1 MRAHRHSCKSVPPIS
16 RSSGNNPEEGNEVN
30 CNDKVAIVVGGGS
43 GIGRAT
49 AELFAAQGASVAVAD
64 VKKSG
69 AAETAEIVRSSGAKV
84 SEHVCDITRPEQ
96 VDLLISEA
104 LEAHGRLD
112 MVTSTVGWSDTTFFA
127 QEDEAYWRKI
137 VDINLMGSIF
147 LCRAALRVF
156 TEQKSGSI
164 VLTSS
169 DAGKVGTMGETV
181 YAAAKAGVIGF
192 VKSLAREI
200 ARDGIRINAISP
212 GPTDTPLLRAQ
223 SDQHVIAKMIKAV
236 PLKRMGTAAEQAGPI
251 VFLASDAA
259 SYITGQTLSVSGGLT
274 MTS

>member
-1 MRAHRHSCKSVPPIS
+1 MNC
-16 RSSGNNPEEGNEVN
+16 EG
-30 CNDKVAIVVGGGS
+30 KVALVVGGGS

-49 AELFAAQGASVAVAD
+49 AELFAAQGAGVAVAD
-64 VKKSG
+64 ISKEG
-69 AAETAEIVRSSGAKV
+69 AAQTAESLRAAGAVV
-84 SEHVCDITRPEQ
+84 SEHVCDITNP
-96 VDLLISEA
+96 DHTDALIAETVR
-104 LEAHGRLD
+104 AHGGLD

-127 QEDEAYWRKI
+127 QEDEAYWRRI

-156 TEQKSGSI
+156 SEQKSGSI

-223 SDQHVIAKMIKAV
+223 SDQHVIEKMIRAV
-236 PLKRMGTAAEQAGPI
+236 PLKRMGTADEQAAPI
-251 VFLASDAA
+251 VFLASEAA
-259 SYITGQTLSVSGGLT
+259 SFITGQTLSVSGGLT

>member
-1 MRAHRHSCKSVPPIS
+1 MNC
-16 RSSGNNPEEGNEVN
+16 EG
-30 CNDKVAIVVGGGS
+30 KVALVVGGGS

-49 AELFAAQGASVAVAD
+49 AELFAAQGAGVAVAD
-64 VKKSG
+64 INKEG
-69 AAETAEIVRSSGAKV
+69 AAQTAESLRAAGAVV
-84 SEHVCDITRPEQ
+84 SEHVCDITNP
-96 VDLLISEA
+96 DHTDALIAETVR
-104 LEAHGRLD
+104 AHGGLD

-127 QEDEAYWRKI
+127 QEDEAYWRRI

-156 TEQKSGSI
+156 SEQKSGSI

-223 SDQHVIAKMIKAV
+223 SDQHVIEKMIRAV
-236 PLKRMGTAAEQAGPI
+236 PLKRMGTADEQAAPI
-251 VFLASDAA
+251 VFLASEAA
-259 SYITGQTLSVSGGLT
+259 SFITGQTLSVSGGLT

>member
-1 MRAHRHSCKSVPPIS
+1 MEST
-16 RSSGNNPEEGNEVN
+16 G
-30 CNDKVAIVVGGGS
+30 KVAIVVGGGS

-49 AELFAAQGASVAVAD
+49 AELFAAHGSAVAVAD
-64 VKKSG
+64 INKDGLAATAETLRASG
-69 AAETAEIVRSSGAKV
+69 ARV
-84 SEHVCDITRPEQ
+84 SEHVCDITNPDQTDMLVNE
-96 VDLLISEA
+96 VLHE
-104 LEAHGRLD
+104 HGRLD

-127 QEDEAYWRKI
+127 QEDETYWRKI
-137 VDINLMGSIF
+137 IDINLMGSIF
-147 LCRAALRVF
+147 LCRSALRVLS
-156 TEQKSGSI
+156 EQKSGSI

-200 ARDGIRINAISP
+200 SRDGIRINAISP

-223 SDQHVIAKMIKAV
+223 SDQHVIDKMIKAV
-236 PLKRMGTAAEQAGPI
+236 PLKRMGTAMEQAAPI
-251 VFLASDAA
+251 VFLASEGA
-259 SYITGQTLSVSGGLT
+259 SFITGQTLSVSGGLT

>member
-1 MRAHRHSCKSVPPIS
+1 MKAHRHSCRSGPPIS
-16 RSSGNNPEEGNEVN
+16 PSFENNSQEGNEVD
-30 CNDKVAIVVGGGS
+30 CNGKVAIVVGGGS

-49 AELFAAQGASVAVAD
+49 ADLFAAQGAGVAVAD
-64 VKKSG
+64 INKDGV
-69 AAETAEIVRSSGAKV
+69 AETAEMLRSSGAQV
-84 SEHVCDITRPEQ
+84 SEHICDITNPDQ
-96 VDLLISEA
+96 TDLLVSEVI
-104 LEAHGRLD
+104 EAHGRLD
-112 MVTSTVGWSDTTFFA
+112 IVTSTVGWSDTTFFA
-127 QEDEAYWRKI
+127 QEDEVYWRKI

-147 LCRAALRVF
+147 LCRSALRVLS
-156 TEQKSGSI
+156 EQKSGAI

-223 SDQHVIAKMIKAV
+223 SDQHVIEKMIRAV
-236 PLKRMGTAAEQAGPI
+236 PLKRMGTPIEQAAPI
-251 VFLASDAA
+251 VFLASDGA
-259 SYITGQTLSVSGGLT
+259 SFITGQTISVSGGLT

>member
-1 MRAHRHSCKSVPPIS
+1 MQCQEKI
-16 RSSGNNPEEGNEVN
+16 
-30 CNDKVAIVVGGGS
+30 AIVVGGGS

-49 AELFAAQGASVAVAD
+49 CELFAANGATVAVAD
-64 VKKSG
+64 INEAG
-69 AAETAEIVRSSGAKV
+69 AVETAKILRENGATA
-84 SEHVCDITRPEQ
+84 SAHVCDVTDKTQTDAI
-96 VDLLISEA
+96 VAAVLSEHA
-104 LEAHGRLD
+104 GLN
-112 MVTSTVGWSDTTFFA
+112 MVTSTVGWSDTTFFV
-127 QEDEAYWRKI
+127 QEDDTYWRKI
-137 VDINLMGSIF
+137 IDINLMGAIH
-147 LCRAALRVF
+147 LCRSVLDPLI
-156 TEQKSGSI
+156 EQKSGSI

-192 VKSLAREI
+192 VKSLARET

-223 SDQHVIAKMIKAV
+223 SDQHVIDKMVRAV
-236 PLKRMGTAAEQAGPI
+236 PLKRMGTAEEQAAAI

-259 SYITGQTLSVSGGLT
+259 TYITGQTISVSGGLT

>member
-1 MRAHRHSCKSVPPIS
+1 M
-16 RSSGNNPEEGNEVN
+16 N
-30 CNDKVAIVVGGGS
+30 CDGKVALVVGGGS

-49 AELFAAQGASVAVAD
+49 AELFAAQGAGVAVAD
-64 VKKSG
+64 ISKEG
-69 AAETAEIVRSSGAKV
+69 AAQTADSLRAAGAVV
-84 SEHVCDITRPEQ
+84 SEHVCDITNP
-96 VDLLISEA
+96 DHTDALIAETVR
-104 LEAHGRLD
+104 AHGGLD

-127 QEDEAYWRKI
+127 QEDEAYWRRI

-156 TEQKSGSI
+156 SEQKSGSI

-223 SDQHVIAKMIKAV
+223 SDQHVIEKMIRAV
-236 PLKRMGTAAEQAGPI
+236 PLKRMGTADEQAAPI
-251 VFLASDAA
+251 VFLASEAA
-259 SYITGQTLSVSGGLT
+259 SFITGQTLSVSGGLT

>member
-1 MRAHRHSCKSVPPIS
+1 MDR
-16 RSSGNNPEEGNEVN
+16 G
-30 CNDKVAIVVGGGS
+30 
-43 GIGRAT
+43 
-49 AELFAAQGASVAVAD
+49 AAQDPAR
-64 VKKSG
+64 
-69 AAETAEIVRSSGAKV
+69 I
-84 SEHVCDITRPEQ
+84 
-96 VDLLISEA
+96 
-104 LEAHGRLD
+104 
-112 MVTSTVGWSDTTFFA
+112 
-127 QEDEAYWRKI
+127 
-137 VDINLMGSIF
+137 
-147 LCRAALRVF
+147 RAARDFLRAPVLRCSAPRL
-156 TEQKSGSI
+156 TALSI

-200 ARDGIRINAISP
+200 ARDGLRINAISP

-223 SDQHVIAKMIKAV
+223 SDQHVIDKMIKAV
-236 PLKRMGTAAEQAGPI
+236 PLKRMGTAAEQAAPI

>member
-1 MRAHRHSCKSVPPIS
+1 MQCQ
-16 RSSGNNPEEGNEVN
+16 
-30 CNDKVAIVVGGGS
+30 DKIAIVVGGGS

-49 AELFAAQGASVAVAD
+49 CELFAANGAKVAVAD
-64 VKKSG
+64 INEAG
-69 AAETAEIVRSSGAKV
+69 AVETAKILRENGATV
-84 SEHVCDITRPEQ
+84 SVHTCDVTDPAHTDALVAAVLSEH
-96 VDLLISEA
+96 S
-104 LEAHGRLD
+104 GLD
-112 MVTSTVGWSDTTFFA
+112 MVTSTVGWSDTTFFVR
-127 QEDEAYWRKI
+127 EDDTYWRKI
-137 VDINLMGSIF
+137 IDINLMSAIY
-147 LCRAALRVF
+147 LCRSALDPLI
-156 TEQKSGSI
+156 EQKRGSI

-223 SDQHVIAKMIKAV
+223 SDQHVIDKMVRAV
-236 PLKRMGTAAEQAGPI
+236 PLKRMGTAGEQAAPI

-259 SYITGQTLSVSGGLT
+259 SYITGQTISVSGGLT

>member
-1 MRAHRHSCKSVPPIS
+1 MKSD
-16 RSSGNNPEEGNEVN
+16 G
-30 CNDKVAIVVGGGS
+30 KVAIVVGGGS

-49 AELFAAQGASVAVAD
+49 AELFVENGARVAIADVNEQGA
-64 VKKSG
+64 K
-69 AAETAEIVRSSGAKV
+69 ETAELLRSKGAEV
-84 SEHVCDITRPEQ
+84 SAYTCDITQQSQTDE
-96 VDLLISEA
+96 LIQSVLSQYGA
-104 LEAHGRLD
+104 LD
-112 MVTSTVGWSDTTFFA
+112 IVTSTVGWSDTTFFA
-127 QEDEAYWRKI
+127 QETEEYWRRI
-137 VDINLMGSIF
+137 IDINLVGSIF
-147 LCRAALRVF
+147 LSRSALGPF
-156 TEQKSGSI
+156 SEQKSGSI

-223 SDQHVIAKMIKAV
+223 SDQHVIEKMIRAV
-236 PLKRMGTAAEQAGPI
+236 PLKRMGTAAEQAGAI

>member
-1 MRAHRHSCKSVPPIS
+1 MT
-16 RSSGNNPEEGNEVN
+16 NEG
-30 CNDKVAIVVGGGS
+30 KVAVVVGGGS

-64 VKKSG
+64 INV
-69 AAETAEIVRSSGAKV
+69 ANAEATAELLRGQGAKV
-84 SEHVCDITRPEQ
+84 SVHAVDITDQSQTE
-96 VDLLISEA
+96 DLISA
-104 LEAHGRLD
+104 VVSQHGALD
-112 MVTSTVGWSDTTFFA
+112 MVTSTVGWSDTTFFM
-127 QEDEAYWRKI
+127 QEEDAYWRRI
-137 VDINLMGSIF
+137 IDINLLGAVY
-147 LCRAALRVF
+147 LCRSALAVM
-156 TEQKSGSI
+156 TERKSGAI

-200 ARDGIRINAISP
+200 ARDGLRINAISP

-223 SDQHVIAKMIKAV
+223 SDQHVIDKMVKAV
-236 PLKRMGTAAEQAGPI
+236 PLKRMGTAAEQAAPI

>member
-1 MRAHRHSCKSVPPIS
+1 VPPTS
-16 RSSGNNPEEGNEVN
+16 RSSANNPEEGIEVN
-30 CNDKVAIVVGGGS
+30 CNGKVAIVVGGGS

-49 AELFAAQGASVAVAD
+49 AELFAAQGARVAVAD
-64 VKKSG
+64 INKKG
-69 AAETAEIVRSSGAKV
+69 TAETAEILRSSGAQV
-84 SEHVCDITRPEQ
+84 SEHVCDITRREH

-104 LEAHGRLD
+104 LEAHGGLD
-112 MVTSTVGWSDTTFFA
+112 IVTSTVGWSDTTFFA
-127 QEDEAYWRKI
+127 QEDEVYWRKI

-156 TEQKSGSI
+156 SEQKSGAI

-223 SDQHVIAKMIKAV
+223 SDQHVIEKMIKAV

>member
-1 MRAHRHSCKSVPPIS
+1 MNSD
-16 RSSGNNPEEGNEVN
+16 G
-30 CNDKVAIVVGGGS
+30 KVAIVVGGGS

-49 AELFAAQGASVAVAD
+49 AELFARNGARVAVAD
-64 VKKSG
+64 INEQS
-69 AAETAEIVRSSGAKV
+69 AAETAKLLSERGIDVSSHLCDVTDISHTDRLIADVLSRHGAI
-84 SEHVCDITRPEQ
+84 DF
-96 VDLLISEA
+96 
-104 LEAHGRLD
+104 
-112 MVTSTVGWSDTTFFA
+112 VTSTVGWSDTTFFA
-127 QEDEAYWRKI
+127 QENVDYWHRI
-137 VDINLMGSIF
+137 IDINLMGAIH
-147 LCRAALRVF
+147 LCKSALGPLS
-156 TEQKSGSI
+156 EQKSGSI

-200 ARDGIRINAISP
+200 ARDKIRINAVSP
-212 GPTDTPLLRAQ
+212 GPTDTPLLRSQ
-223 SDQHVIAKMIKAV
+223 SDQHVIDRMIKAV
-236 PLKRMGTAAEQAGPI
+236 PLKRMGEPEEQAAAI

>member
-1 MRAHRHSCKSVPPIS
+1 MEST
-16 RSSGNNPEEGNEVN
+16 G
-30 CNDKVAIVVGGGS
+30 KVAIVVGGGS

-49 AELFAAQGASVAVAD
+49 AELFAAHGSAVAVAD
-64 VKKSG
+64 INKDG
-69 AAETAEIVRSSGAKV
+69 LAETAENLRSSRARV
-84 SEHVCDITRPEQ
+84 SEHVCDITNPDQTDMLVNE
-96 VDLLISEA
+96 VLHE
-104 LEAHGRLD
+104 HGRLD

-127 QEDEAYWRKI
+127 QEDETYWRKI
-137 VDINLMGSIF
+137 IDINLMGSIF
-147 LCRAALRVF
+147 LCRSALRVLS
-156 TEQKSGSI
+156 EQKSGSI

-200 ARDGIRINAISP
+200 SRDGIRINAISP

-223 SDQHVIAKMIKAV
+223 SDQHVIDKMIKAV
-236 PLKRMGTAAEQAGPI
+236 PLKRMGTAMEQAAPI
-251 VFLASDAA
+251 VFLASDGA
-259 SYITGQTLSVSGGLT
+259 SFITGQTLSVSGGLT

>member
-1 MRAHRHSCKSVPPIS
+1 MSNQGKIA
-16 RSSGNNPEEGNEVN
+16 
-30 CNDKVAIVVGGGS
+30 VVLGAGS

-49 AELFAAQGASVAVAD
+49 AELFAQQGAKVAVAD
-64 VKKSG
+64 INDKG
-69 AAETAEIVRSSGAKV
+69 ANETAKILRDAGAHV
-84 SEHVCDITRPEQ
+84 SVHHCDITEASHTD
-96 VDLLISEA
+96 DLVAAVLKE
-104 LEAHGRLD
+104 HGGLN

-127 QEDEAYWRKI
+127 QEDATYWERI
-137 VDINLMGSIF
+137 IDINLMGSIY
-147 LCRAALRVF
+147 LCRSALGPMS
-156 TEQKSGSI
+156 EQKSGSI

-212 GPTDTPLLRAQ
+212 GPTDTPLLRGQ
-223 SDQHVIAKMIKAV
+223 SDQHVIDRMIKAV
-236 PLKRMGTAAEQAGPI
+236 PLKRMGTPQEQAAPI